1 MLICSENVIKEADDV
16 KYKDED
22 TSFLKPIDNKIELTN
37 LMKSEKLNSS
47 FLNNS
52 FNQSKKARDQ

>member
-37 LMKSEKLNSS
+37 LMKSEKFNSS